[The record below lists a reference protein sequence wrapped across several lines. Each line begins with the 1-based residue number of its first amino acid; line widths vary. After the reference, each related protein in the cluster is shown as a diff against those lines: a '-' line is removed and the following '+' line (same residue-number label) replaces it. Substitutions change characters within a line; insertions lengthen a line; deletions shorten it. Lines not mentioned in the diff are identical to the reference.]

1 MGEGFIEM
9 LKAERLT
16 LIMSLPRND
25 PGLAICAWENGAD
38 VIKVHVNVCHRASKT
53 SFERLEEEYESL
65 KQILSDA
72 KGPVG
77 IVLGG
82 DTEGAAKDFEASL
95 NMGFDFISLYMH
107 HTPLKILAF
116 DHTIKMLAADY
127 TYTMDEISEFSSM
140 AQVLEASIIRPEEYG
155 MPLNAR
161 DILHYRQ
168 LAVKAAMPVVVP
180 TQKRVSLDE
189 LALLRDIGI
198 NGIMIGTIVTG
209 TEKET
214 VSKAIANF
222 KKRILIL

>member
-38 VIKVHVNVCHRASKT
+38 AVKVHVNVSHRASKT
-53 SFERLEEEYESL
+53 LFKSLEEEYESL

-82 DTEGAAKDFEASL
+82 DVEGADKDFEASL
-95 NMGFDFISLYMH
+95 DMGFDFISLYIQ
-107 HTPLKILAF
+107 HTPLKILAS
-116 DHTIKMLAADY
+116 DRPIKMLAADY
-127 TYTMDEISEFSSM
+127 TYTMDEIGAFSSM

-161 DILHYRQ
+161 DILHYKQ
-168 LAVKAAMPVVVP
+168 LTVKAAMPVVVS
-180 TQKRVSLDE
+180 TQKKVSLDE
-189 LALLRDIGI
+189 IALLKDIGI
-198 NGIMIGTIVTG
+198 KGIMIGAIVTG

-214 VSKAIANF
+214 VSKTIANF